1 MGLTNEFVLG
11 MVDSPRS
18 PTKLRDQLNLEFP
31 GVRLVGEHIEST
43 DVDYVGR
50 LISGLFYV
58 DSFVNRMNIPVER
71 RSGRQVQFKLNE
83 AAFEKTFKTKLGRTK
98 NEVYASLYPTS
109 DKVWKAEKAIL
120 GSNDASREKDP
131 SQYFFNIRKILVDAS
146 LSDTAIQAMWAIQLV
161 RMVNWVNA
169 GERYD

>member
-1 MGLTNEFVLG
+1 MGLTNEYVLG

-18 PTKLRDQLNLEFP
+18 PTKLRDQLDLDFP
-31 GVRLVGEHIEST
+31 GGRFVSGQIERT
-43 DVDYVGR
+43 DVDYVGQ

-58 DSFVNRMNIPVER
+58 DSYINRMNIPVER
-71 RSGRQVQFKLNE
+71 RNGRHVQFKLNE
-83 AAFEKTFKTKLGRTK
+83 AAFEKTFKTKLGKTGK
-98 NEVYASLYPTS
+98 VVCASLYPTR
-109 DKVWKAEKAIL
+109 DKAWKVEKDIL
-120 GSNDASREKDP
+120 ENNGASREKDP
-131 SQYFFNIRKILVDAS
+131 SQYFFNIRKILIDAS

>member
-1 MGLTNEFVLG
+1 MGLTNEYVLG

-18 PTKLRDQLNLEFP
+18 PTKLRDQLDLDFP
-31 GVRLVGEHIEST
+31 GGRFVSGQIERA
-43 DVDYVGR
+43 DVDHVGK
-50 LISGLFYV
+50 LIEGLFYV
-58 DSFVNRMNIPVER
+58 KSYVNRMSIPVESR
-71 RSGRQVQFKLNE
+71 NGRHVQFKLNE
-83 AAFEKTFKTKLGRTK
+83 EKFEKTFKTKLGKTG
-98 NEVYASLYPTS
+98 NVVYASLYPTR
-109 DKVWKAEKAIL
+109 DKVWKADKAIL
-120 GSNDASREKDP
+120 ESNDASREKDP